1 MVVRALVLV
10 VGLALTGCAT
20 ATGEGGDARAPGA
33 VFRDCP
39 DCPPMVVIPPGQF
52 TMGSPE
58 TEPVRDADE
67 GPQRIVTIPRAFA
80 VAAYELTR
88 GEFARFVAATG
99 HVAAR
104 NCSVWTGARTERV
117 AEKDWRDPNF
127 PQADDHP
134 VACRSWHDAQAY
146 AAWLSARTGKTY
158 RLLTEAEWGYAARAG
173 AAGKYSFGED
183 ADQLCAHGN
192 IADDAAREAGG
203 APQWT
208 YAACRDG
215 YGLSAVP
222 VGRFKPNAFGLY
234 DMHGNVWEWV
244 EDCHRPSYAGA
255 PTDGSAVVFPDCPA
269 RVDRGGGFFNNRGTN
284 RSTERALYPPGATS
298 VNIGVRLARTL
309 D

>member
-1 MVVRALVLV
+1 
-10 VGLALTGCAT
+10 
-20 ATGEGGDARAPGA
+20 
-33 VFRDCP
+33 
-39 DCPPMVVIPPGQF
+39 MVVIPPGQF

-67 GPQRIVTIPRAFA
+67 GPQRTVTIPRAFA

-88 GEFARFVAATG
+88 GEFARFVTATG

-117 AEKDWRDPNF
+117 ADKDWRDPNF

-134 VACRSWHDAQAY
+134 VTCLSWHDAQAY
-146 AAWLSARTGKTY
+146 AAWLSARTGKRY
-158 RLLTEAEWGYAARAG
+158 RLLTEAEWEYAARAG

-215 YGLSAVP
+215 YGLTTAP
-222 VGRFKPNAFGLY
+222 VGRFKPNAFGLF